1 MAASRVGGN
10 EMSDS
15 EDIESIRKEKRR
27 ELVNQMAGE
36 GQTASGATDGSADGT
51 EAPAEPIHISGPDH
65 FQEVTNTYDVVL
77 VDYHAEWCGP
87 CKMLE
92 PIVADLARET
102 DAAIAKID
110 IDRHQG
116 LAQQAGVRGVP
127 TLYLYADGEAVEQ
140 LVGMQDP
147 GRLRGLIQQYT

>member
-1 MAASRVGGN
+1 
-10 EMSDS
+10 MSESD
-15 EDIESIRKEKRR
+15 DIESIREKRR
-27 ELVNQMAGE
+27 QELAEQVGGGQSTEPTAG
-36 GQTASGATDGSADGT
+36 GT
-51 EAPAEPIHISGPDH
+51 EAPAEPIHITGPDH
-65 FQEVTNTYDVVL
+65 FQDVTNTYDVVL

-87 CKMLE
+87 CQMLE
-92 PIVADLARET
+92 PIVAELARET
-102 DAAIAKID
+102 DAAIAKVD

-127 TLYLYADGEAVEQ
+127 TLFLYSDGQAVEQ

>member
-1 MAASRVGGN
+1 
-10 EMSDS
+10 MSDS
-15 EDIESIRKEKRR
+15 DDIESIRAKKRQ
-27 ELVNQMAGE
+27 ELVDQVAGG
-36 GQTASGATDGSADGT
+36 GQAGGGQSPATDGA
-51 EAPAEPIHISGPDH
+51 EAPAEPIHITGPEH

-87 CKMLE
+87 CQMLE
-92 PIVADLARET
+92 PIVAELAQET
-102 DAAIAKID
+102 DAAIAKVD

-127 TLYLYADGEAVEQ
+127 TLFLYSNGQAVEQ

>member
-1 MAASRVGGN
+1 
-10 EMSDS
+10 MSDT
-15 EDIESIRKEKRR
+15 DDLESIRERKRR
-27 ELVNQMAGE
+27 DLVEQVGGGQSAGGDPSESSE
-36 GQTASGATDGSADGT
+36 GGAV
-51 EAPAEPIHISGPDH
+51 APSEPIHVTGPDH
-65 FQEVTNTYDVVL
+65 FAEVTNQYDVVL

-87 CKMLE
+87 CQMLE

-102 DAAIAKID
+102 DAAIAKVD

-127 TLYLYADGEAVEQ
+127 TLFLYADGEAVEQ

>member
-1 MAASRVGGN
+1 
-10 EMSDS
+10 MSDS
-15 EDIESIRKEKRR
+15 DDLESIRQQKRQ
-27 ELVNQMAGE
+27 EIVEQVSAG
-36 GQTASGATDGSADGT
+36 GQSTDADATGGESGGAT
-51 EAPAEPIHISGPDH
+51 APAEPIHISGPDH
-65 FQEVTNTYDVVL
+65 FQEVTAKYDVVL

-87 CKMLE
+87 CQMLE

-102 DAAIAKID
+102 DAAIAKVD

-127 TLYLYADGEAVEQ
+127 TLFLYADGQAVEQ

>member
-1 MAASRVGGN
+1 
-10 EMSDS
+10 MSDS
-15 EDIESIRKEKRR
+15 DDIESIRAKKRQ
-27 ELVNQMAGE
+27 ELVDQVAGG
-36 GQTASGATDGSADGT
+36 GQAGGGQSPTTDGA
-51 EAPAEPIHISGPDH
+51 EAPAEPIHITGPEH
-65 FQEVTNTYDVVL
+65 FQEVTNAYDVVL

-87 CKMLE
+87 CQMLE
-92 PIVADLARET
+92 PIVAELAQET
-102 DAAIAKID
+102 DAAIAKVD

-127 TLYLYADGEAVEQ
+127 TLFLYSNGQAVEQ

>member
-1 MAASRVGGN
+1 
-10 EMSDS
+10 MSDS
-15 EDIESIRKEKRR
+15 EDLESIREKKRQ
-27 ELVNQMAGE
+27 EIAEQVGAG
-36 GQTASGATDGSADGT
+36 GQSAAVDATDEVSGRSA
-51 EAPAEPIHISGPDH
+51 APSEPIHISGPDH
-65 FQEVTNTYDVVL
+65 FQEVTNKYDVVL

-87 CKMLE
+87 CQMLE

-102 DAAIAKID
+102 EAAIAKVD

-127 TLYLYADGEAVEQ
+127 TLFLYADGQAVEQ